1 MSQTIRVA
9 RFGAL
14 YQVTLDRPSANA
26 IDAATSR
33 ALFVAFRAFND
44 DPDARVAILTGAG
57 DRFFSAGW
65 DLKAAA
71 AAEGAEASDSDH
83 GPGGFAGLT
92 GYFALEKP
100 VIAAINGLAIGGG
113 FELALACD
121 LIVAAENAEFA
132 LPEAGLGLV
141 ADAGGVQRLARR
153 IAPNLAMELL
163 LTGRRIDASEG
174 QRLGLV
180 NQIVPL
186 GSLMT
191 AARALAT
198 TIAAKAPL
206 SIRAIKALARFGED
220 LSVEAMFKAMRAGRV
235 PAYSAVLASEDA
247 REGPRAF
254 AENRP
259 PVWIGR

>member
-1 MSQTIRVA
+1 MSQTVHVA
-9 RFGAL
+9 RNGAL

-26 IDAATSR
+26 VDAATSR

-44 DPDARVAILTGAG
+44 DPHARVAILTGAG
-57 DRFFSAGW
+57 DRFFSAGRE
-65 DLKAAA
+65 LKAAT
-71 AAEGAEASDSDH
+71 AAEGAQASDSDH

-92 GYFALEKP
+92 EYFALEKP
-100 VIAAINGLAIGGG
+100 VIAAVNGLAIGGG

-141 ADAGGVQRLARR
+141 ADAGGVQRLARQ

-163 LTGRRIDASEG
+163 LTGRRIDAAEA
-174 QRLGLV
+174 QRLGLA
-180 NQIVPL
+180 NQVVPL
-186 GSLMT
+186 GSLMS

-206 SIRAIKALARFGED
+206 SIRAIKALTRAGEG
-220 LSVEAMFKAMRAGRV
+220 LSIEAMFKAMRSGRI
-235 PAYSAVLASEDA
+235 PAYSAALASEDA

-259 PVWIGR
+259 PMWTGR

>member
-1 MSQTIRVA
+1 MPQTVHVA
-9 RFGAL
+9 RHGAL

-33 ALFVAFRAFND
+33 ALFLAFRAFSD

-71 AAEGAEASDSDH
+71 AAEGAQASDADH
-83 GPGGFAGLT
+83 GAGGFAGLT
-92 GYFALEKP
+92 EYFALEKP
-100 VIAAINGLAIGGG
+100 VIAAVNGLAIGGG

-121 LIVAAENAEFA
+121 LIVASENAEFA

-141 ADAGGVQRLARR
+141 GNAGGVQRLARR

-163 LTGRRIDASEG
+163 LTGRRIDAAEA
-174 QRLGLV
+174 QRLGLA
-180 NQIVPL
+180 NQVVPL
-186 GSLMT
+186 GSLMS
-191 AARALAT
+191 AARALAAT
-198 TIAAKAPL
+198 VAAKAPL
-206 SIRAIKALARFGED
+206 SIRAVKALTRFGEG

-235 PAYSAVLASEDA
+235 PAYSAVLASDDA

-259 PVWIGR
+259 PVWTGR

>member
-1 MSQTIRVA
+1 MGPGGMMMGPHGGDGRTEWARMAIIPATRRRLIADALQAARARLSVAARTIERDDGRRRERRSGCRVVRGRRMTQADEVESRPRPRAPFGNLAMSQSVHVA
-9 RFGAL
+9 RYGAL

-65 DLKAAA
+65 DFRAAA
-71 AAEGAEASDSDH
+71 AGEGAEASDSDH

-92 GYFALEKP
+92 DIFALEKP
-100 VIAAINGLAIGGG
+100 VIAAVNGLAIGGG

-153 IAPNLAMELL
+153 IAPIWPWNCC
-163 LTGRRIDASEG
+163 
-174 QRLGLV
+174 
-180 NQIVPL
+180 
-186 GSLMT
+186 
-191 AARALAT
+191 
-198 TIAAKAPL
+198 
-206 SIRAIKALARFGED
+206 
-220 LSVEAMFKAMRAGRV
+220 
-235 PAYSAVLASEDA
+235 
-247 REGPRAF
+247 
-254 AENRP
+254 
-259 PVWIGR
+259 

>member
-1 MSQTIRVA
+1 MPQTVHVTRH
-9 RFGAL
+9 GAL
-14 YQVTLDRPSANA
+14 YQITLDRPSTNA

-65 DLKAAA
+65 DFDAAA
-71 AAEGAEASDSDH
+71 AGEGAEASDSDH

-92 GYFALEKP
+92 EFFTLEKP
-100 VIAAINGLAIGGG
+100 VIAAVNGLAIGGG

-121 LIVAAENAEFA
+121 LIVASENAEFA

-141 ADAGGVQRLARR
+141 ADAGGVQRLPRR
-153 IAPNLAMELL
+153 IAANLAMELL
-163 LTGRRIDASEG
+163 LTGRRIDAAEAK
-174 QRLGLV
+174 RIGLA
-180 NQIVPL
+180 NQVAPL

-206 SIRAIKALARFGED
+206 SIRAIKALARAGEG
-220 LSVEAMFKAMRAGRV
+220 LSIEATFEAMRSGRV
-235 PAYSAVLASEDA
+235 PAYSAAIASDDA

-254 AENRP
+254 TENRP
-259 PVWIGR
+259 PVWTGR

>member
-1 MSQTIRVA
+1 MSQTVHVA
-9 RFGAL
+9 RYGAL

-71 AAEGAEASDSDH
+71 AADGVEASDSDH
-83 GPGGFAGLT
+83 GSGGFAGLT
-92 GYFALEKP
+92 EYFTLEKP
-100 VIAAINGLAIGGG
+100 VIAAVNGLAIGGG

-141 ADAGGVQRLARR
+141 
-153 IAPNLAMELL
+153 
-163 LTGRRIDASEG
+163 
-174 QRLGLV
+174 
-180 NQIVPL
+180 NQVVPL
-186 GSLMT
+186 GSLMS

-198 TIAAKAPL
+198 TIAAKAPQ
-206 SIRAIKALARFGED
+206 STRAIKALTRAGEG
-220 LSVEAMFKAMRAGRV
+220 LSIEAMFKAMRSGRIA
-235 PAYSAVLASEDA
+235 AYSAALASEDA

-259 PVWIGR
+259 PVWTGR